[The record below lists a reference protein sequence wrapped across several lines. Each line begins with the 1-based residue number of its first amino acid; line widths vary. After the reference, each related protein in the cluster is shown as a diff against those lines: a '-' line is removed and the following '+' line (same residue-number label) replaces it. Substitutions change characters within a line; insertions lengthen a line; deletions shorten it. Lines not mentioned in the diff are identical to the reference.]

1 MRFKL
6 SNYCIVSDAI
16 SLESAQSEKIIF
28 STRTGK
34 GISISR
40 YILELV
46 QNSCFDSIPDKVFT
60 ILM

>member
-16 SLESAQSEKIIF
+16 SLESPQSEKIIF

-34 GISISR
+34 
-40 YILELV
+40 
-46 QNSCFDSIPDKVFT
+46 
-60 ILM
+60 